1 MNRMLAAVSALAL
14 VAVAAPAF
22 AQDSASIDITA
33 SVTPKCVVNAPSTSI
48 DISGTDLSGPDG
60 FLDGSFVGAIAG
72 GLTDLGINAWC
83 SGSTNTV
90 VLTRSALV
98 RQGGANAGE
107 LSNGFATAVIYDVAV
122 NIVGAVRGDGTT
134 PLEGTSDGL
143 IGPGSAD
150 TGTSVSAFGPTGL
163 GAAVTFVPEAGQTP
177 AALLT
182 LADIRTQEGAT
193 SQYVTTTANRLLAG
207 TYLGTVTLTL
217 TAGM

>member
-22 AQDSASIDITA
+22 AQDSASVEINA
-33 SVTPKCVVNAPSTSI
+33 AVAPQCVVNANG
-48 DISGTDLSGPDG
+48 SGTVDIAATDLAGSDG
-60 FLDGSFVGAIAG
+60 FLATGFVNAIAA
-72 GLTDLGINAWC
+72 GLTDQGIKAWC

-98 RQGGANAGE
+98 RQGSTGA
-107 LSNGFATAVIYDVAV
+107 LSNGFATAVIYDVAA
-122 NIVGAVRGDGTT
+122 NIDGAVRSDGTT

-150 TGTSVSAFGPTGL
+150 TGTSVSAFGPTGD
-163 GAAVTFVPEAGQTP
+163 GADVSFYAEAGQTP
-177 AALLT
+177 AAVSDVT
-182 LADIRTQEGAT
+182 RTQEGPT
-193 SQYVTTTANRLLAG
+193 SAYATTTANRLLAG

-217 TAGM
+217 TAGL